1 MFSNSNSRLLVVSS
15 FRPVLIFSVEL
26 LNRGAFTRTE
36 ALDFEVRFVAKKA
49 KTMCC
54 FCFVCLFVCL
64 FRLKRELE
72 RRGGGGKKAKR
83 RKQRANGKNA
93 KI

>member
-1 MFSNSNSRLLVVSS
+1 MSS

-26 LNRGAFTRTE
+26 LNRSAFTRTE
-36 ALDFEVRFVAKKA
+36 ALDFEVRFVAKKTKA
-49 KTMCC
+49 KQKQCVA
-54 FCFVCLFVCL
+54 FALFVCL

>member
-1 MFSNSNSRLLVVSS
+1 MPLHGPKHLISRCALSQKKQKRCV
-15 FRPVLIFSVEL
+15 
-26 LNRGAFTRTE
+26 AF
-36 ALDFEVRFVAKKA
+36 ALFF
-49 KTMCC
+49 
-54 FCFVCLFVCL
+54 CLFVCL

>member
-26 LNRGAFTRTE
+26 LNRSAFTRTE

-49 KTMCC
+49 KQKQCVA
-54 FCFVCLFVCL
+54 FALFVCL

>member
-1 MFSNSNSRLLVVSS
+1 MPLHGPKHLISRCALSQKKQKQCV
-15 FRPVLIFSVEL
+15 
-26 LNRGAFTRTE
+26 AF
-36 ALDFEVRFVAKKA
+36 A
-49 KTMCC
+49 
-54 FCFVCLFVCL
+54 LFVCL